1 MILGI
6 CFIIVAETTPNSDS
20 NLNSKLLCIGILS
33 VHLGLWPP
41 CIACSIDIGRSMI
54 AEGVMHH
61 SKQVAPVSITSFE
74 HQENSAP
81 PPYSDQYPRFCS
93 QCHVPRSDLTAKL
106 CSSCG
111 HSFDEY

>member
-1 MILGI
+1 M
-6 CFIIVAETTPNSDS
+6 F
-20 NLNSKLLCIGILS
+20 LS
-33 VHLGLWPP
+33 VTFSGGCFTGSPTPCGWRLESSTSRIERKGNAFSHL
-41 CIACSIDIGRSMI
+41 AIDIGRSMI

-93 QCHVPRSDLTAKL
+93 QCHVPRSDLTAKF

-111 HSFDEY
+111 HSFNRY